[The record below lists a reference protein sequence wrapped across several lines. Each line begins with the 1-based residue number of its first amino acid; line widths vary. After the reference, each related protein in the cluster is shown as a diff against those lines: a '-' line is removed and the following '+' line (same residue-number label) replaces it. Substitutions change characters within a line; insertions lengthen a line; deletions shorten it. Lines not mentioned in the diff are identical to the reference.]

1 MRKIILYLLI
11 TIILLSSCSES
22 GGGSSS
28 GTFSYTLE
36 DTSLNLPSGQ
46 YIGAAFK
53 TDSKIY
59 DSGVSLENPFS
70 MPGNNSVYFQNID
83 NNDAPYEIYVWIDD
97 NGDNQYGDN
106 YRGTVISI
114 FSLMADVTLGT
125 SGSLSTFNHKAI
137 QITAAGSGDTDGKTA
152 HCYWVVGGKLDDT
165 MKASLRS
172 DPASVK
178 ELVGMINLTLGSG
191 AGPFISSA
199 SER

>member
-1 MRKIILYLLI
+1 
-11 TIILLSSCSES
+11 
-22 GGGSSS
+22 
-28 GTFSYTLE
+28 
-36 DTSLNLPSGQ
+36 
-46 YIGAAFK
+46 
-53 TDSKIY
+53 
-59 DSGVSLENPFS
+59 

-199 SER
+199 SEDDFPLIVSGFGYFGVTYDLYVYVEGTVNNWDASLTSEDSDDSAVSVTLASM